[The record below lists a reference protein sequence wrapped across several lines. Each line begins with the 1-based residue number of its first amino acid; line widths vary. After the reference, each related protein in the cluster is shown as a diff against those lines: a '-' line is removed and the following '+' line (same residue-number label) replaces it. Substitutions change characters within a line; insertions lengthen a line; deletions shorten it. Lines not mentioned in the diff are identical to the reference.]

1 MGRHRLWALTLTLAV
16 ATGSA
21 VAPPST
27 AGTAPLRDRRLAS
40 VRSFALAIGSG
51 SLRGDLTRRYRGYDL
66 VVLDGSEATGGQ
78 VAALR
83 AHGRLVLGYLD
94 VGTIERA
101 RPWSHAAPA
110 YRLGLWA
117 DWGEYYA
124 DVSRPALRRLMADQV
139 APTILAKGFDGLFL
153 DNVDMV
159 AGHPSQG
166 VGMRLLVGAI
176 AARVHAAGGLLFSQN
191 GGDSIAPLLGYLDGW
206 NREDPTSTYD
216 FARRAYRRQSRPER
230 RRAHGALARMARAG
244 LLVTTTDYTRRGD
257 AAGAEA
263 SRRMACGA
271 GAVPFVSDMGL
282 TRVAQPPA
290 RC

>member
-27 AGTAPLRDRRLAS
+27 AGTAPPRDKRLAS

-66 VVLDGSEATGGQ
+66 VVLDGSEATAGQ

-101 RPWSHAAPA
+101 RPWSHAALA

-159 AGHPSQG
+159 EGHPSQG

-176 AARVHAAGGLLFSQN
+176 EAPPCPWRSGPHGPRRSARTPTTRAGG
-191 GGDSIAPLLGYLDGW
+191 
-206 NREDPTSTYD
+206 T
-216 FARRAYRRQSRPER
+216 
-230 RRAHGALARMARAG
+230 
-244 LLVTTTDYTRRGD
+244 
-257 AAGAEA
+257 
-263 SRRMACGA
+263 
-271 GAVPFVSDMGL
+271 
-282 TRVAQPPA
+282 PPA
-290 RC
+290 PRSRGEWPVGRVPCPSSLTSA